1 MGTEIYWISFAVS
14 LGFVAAILLLIR
26 RRRLREQHAML
37 WLLLGTGMTALSLFP
52 GLLDGLA
59 MRIHVVYAPSL
70 LYFIGLMGV
79 LFILLHMTMALSAL
93 TQKTI
98 SLTQSAALRQEHVRR
113 LERRVEELEKAAI
126 RPSDERGR
134 P

>member
-1 MGTEIYWISFAVS
+1 MGTEFYWISFAVS
-14 LGFVAAILLLIR
+14 LGFVCTILLLIR
-26 RRRLREQHAML
+26 RRKLREQYAML

-59 MRIHVVYAPSL
+59 ERIHVVYAPSL

-79 LFILLHMTMALSAL
+79 LFLLLHMTMALSAL

-98 SLTQSAALRQEHVRR
+98 TLTQSAALRQEQVRR
-113 LERRVEELEKAAI
+113 LERRVEELEGAMQH
-126 RPSDERGR
+126 PSQKEMT
-134 P
+134 